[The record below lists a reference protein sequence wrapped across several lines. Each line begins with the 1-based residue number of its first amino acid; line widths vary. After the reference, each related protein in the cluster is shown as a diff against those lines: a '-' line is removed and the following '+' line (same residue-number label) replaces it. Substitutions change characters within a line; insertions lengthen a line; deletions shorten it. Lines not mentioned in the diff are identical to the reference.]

1 MSSQKSG
8 AVRAINSSDAAEAQ
22 TTVQAEARTEE
33 NRPADAAKAAAP
45 VQPPVQKKKGK
56 SFLLPIIGLAL
67 LAGAA
72 WYGYDYWTTGRF
84 MVSTD
89 DAYIHGDIAVISPKV
104 SGYVAKVD
112 IVANQQVKAGDPLVT
127 LDDGDYRNALEQAEA
142 QLATQQ
148 LSLNRIDAQ
157 ISGGEAA
164 LAQAVAQKGALDAA
178 LQGAE
183 INNKRATELQSKDVG
198 TAASA
203 DNARIALEQA
213 KANLAAGQANVVAA
227 QANIELLKAQRKEA
241 EGSIRT
247 LELAHDKAARDLSF
261 TVLRAPYDGVIGNL
275 SVQTGDLVSAGKR
288 LASLVPMNQLYVDA
302 NFKETQLARIVP
314 GSKVTVHVDAF
325 DDDPIEGTVQSISP
339 ASGSVFSML
348 PPENATGNF
357 TKVIQRVPVRV
368 VLSKEDIDKHHLRA
382 GLSVVVDVDTRT
394 APKATDTAAAQ
405 NQSK

>member
-8 AVRAINSSDAAEAQ
+8 AVRAINTSEEAEVQTAA
-22 TTVQAEARTEE
+22 QAEARTEE
-33 NRPADAAKAAAP
+33 NRPAEAPKAAAP

-56 SFLLPIIGLAL
+56 SFLLPIFGVAL

-89 DAYIHGDIAVISPKV
+89 DAYVHGDIAVISPKV

-112 IVANQQVKAGDPLVT
+112 VVANQQVKAGDPLVT
-127 LDDGDYRNALEQAEA
+127 LDDGDYRLALEQAEA

-157 ISGGEAA
+157 IAGGEAA
-164 LAQAVAQKGALDAA
+164 LAQASAQKGALDAA

-203 DNARIALEQA
+203 DNARISLEQA

-227 QANIELLKAQRKEA
+227 EANIELLKAQRKEA
-241 EGSIRT
+241 EGSIKQ
-247 LELAHDKAARDLSF
+247 LELARDKAARDLSF

-288 LASLVPMNQLYVDA
+288 LASLVPMNELYVDA
-302 NFKETQLARIVP
+302 NFKETQLARVVP
-314 GSKVTVHVDAF
+314 GSKVKVHVDAF
-325 DDDPIEGTVQSISP
+325 DDDAIEGTVQSISP

-394 APKATDTAAAQ
+394 APKPADTQADQ

>member
-8 AVRAINSSDAAEAQ
+8 AVRAINSSDEAEAQ
-22 TTVQAEARTEE
+22 TAVQAEARTEE
-33 NRPADAAKAAAP
+33 NRPAEAPKAAAP
-45 VQPPVQKKKGK
+45 VQPPVQKKRKP
-56 SFLLPIIGLAL
+56 FLLPIIGLAL

-112 IVANQQVKAGDPLVT
+112 VVANQQVKAGDPLVT

-148 LSLNRIDAQ
+148 LSLSRIDAQ
-157 ISGGEAA
+157 IAGGEAA

-213 KANLAAGQANVVAA
+213 KANVAAGQANVVAA
-227 QANIELLKAQRKEA
+227 EANIQLLKAQRKEA

-247 LELAHDKAARDLSF
+247 LELARDKAARDLSF

-288 LASLVPMNQLYVDA
+288 LASLVPMKELYVDA

-314 GSKVTVHVDAF
+314 GSKVMVHVDAF
-325 DDDPIEGTVQSISP
+325 DDDAIEGTVQSISP

-405 NQSK
+405 TQSK

>member
-56 SFLLPIIGLAL
+56 SLLLPIIGLAL

-247 LELAHDKAARDLSF
+247 LELARDKAARDLSF

-325 DDDPIEGTVQSISP
+325 DDDAIEGTVQSISP

>member
-8 AVRAINSSDAAEAQ
+8 AVRAINSSEEAEAK
-22 TTVQAEARTEE
+22 TAVQAEARTEE

-45 VQPPVQKKKGK
+45 VQPPVQKKKRK
-56 SFLLPIIGLAL
+56 SFLLPIIGVAL

-89 DAYIHGDIAVISPKV
+89 DAYVHGDIAVISPKV

-112 IVANQQVKAGDPLVT
+112 AVANQQVKAGDPLVT

-157 ISGGEAA
+157 IAGGEAA

-203 DNARIALEQA
+203 DNARISLEQA

-241 EGSIRT
+241 EGSIKT
-247 LELAHDKAARDLSF
+247 LELQRDKAARDLSF

-302 NFKETQLARIVP
+302 NFKETQLAQVVP
-314 GSKVTVHVDAF
+314 GSKVKVLVDAF

-357 TKVIQRVPVRV
+357 TKVIQRVPVRI

-394 APKATDTAAAQ
+394 APKANDTAAAQ

>member
-8 AVRAINSSDAAEAQ
+8 AVRAINSSDEAEAQ
-22 TTVQAEARTEE
+22 TAVQAEARAEE
-33 NRPADAAKAAAP
+33 NRPADAAKAATP
-45 VQPPVQKKKGK
+45 VQPPVQKKKRK
-56 SFLLPIIGLAL
+56 SFLLPIIGVAL

-89 DAYIHGDIAVISPKV
+89 DAYVHGDIAVISPKV

-157 ISGGEAA
+157 IAGGEAA

-213 KANLAAGQANVVAA
+213 KANVAAGQANVVAA

-247 LELAHDKAARDLSF
+247 LELARDKAARDLSF

-302 NFKETQLARIVP
+302 NFKETQLAQVVP
-314 GSKVTVHVDAF
+314 GSKVKVHVDAF
-325 DDDPIEGTVQSISP
+325 DDDAIEGTVQSISP

-357 TKVIQRVPVRV
+357 TKVIQRVPVRI

-405 NQSK
+405 TQSK

>member
-8 AVRAINSSDAAEAQ
+8 AVRAINTSEEAEVQTAA
-22 TTVQAEARTEE
+22 QAEARTEE
-33 NRPADAAKAAAP
+33 NRPAEAPKAAAP

-56 SFLLPIIGLAL
+56 SFLLPIFGIAL

-72 WYGYDYWTTGRF
+72 WYGYDYWTTDRF

-89 DAYIHGDIAVISPKV
+89 DAYVHGDIAVISPKV

-112 IVANQQVKAGDPLVT
+112 VVANQQVKAGDPLVT
-127 LDDGDYRNALEQAEA
+127 LDDGDYRLALEQAEA

-157 ISGGEAA
+157 IAGGEAA
-164 LAQAVAQKGALDAA
+164 LAQASAQKGALDAA

-203 DNARIALEQA
+203 DNARISLEQA

-227 QANIELLKAQRKEA
+227 EANIELLKAQRKEA
-241 EGSIRT
+241 EGSIKQ
-247 LELAHDKAARDLSF
+247 LELARDKAARDLSF

-288 LASLVPMNQLYVDA
+288 LASLVPMNELYVDA
-302 NFKETQLARIVP
+302 NFKETQLARVVP
-314 GSKVTVHVDAF
+314 GSKVKVHVDAF
-325 DDDPIEGTVQSISP
+325 DDDAIEGTVQSISP

-394 APKATDTAAAQ
+394 APKPADTQAAQ